1 MLKLRG
7 KRRGKRAFVAVNPLH
22 KIHKVYLLTSST
34 AFLEAANHSASKL
47 AQCAFLE
54 SSEQLAGAFSTRDW
68 TFVFAC
74 FFNQQKQVR
83 ESPGFGMWEAEKE
96 NPLGASSEDCN
107 LSLHN
112 TRAANL
118 VVRNV
123 TKRAE
128 ITRAQFLLSLNSQDS
143 CVTFVQ

>member
-1 MLKLRG
+1 MRVSGVLR
-7 KRRGKRAFVAVNPLH
+7 
-22 KIHKVYLLTSST
+22 T
-34 AFLEAANHSASKL
+34 AR
-47 AQCAFLE
+47 
-54 SSEQLAGAFSTRDW
+54 TRDW

-83 ESPGFGMWEAEKE
+83 ESPGFGRWEAEKE

-118 VVRNV
+118 GVRNV

-128 ITRAQFLLSLNSQDS
+128 ITRAQTISALAELSG
-143 CVTFVQ
+143 